1 MIRPPG
7 DATPAPEDSVAMTPS
22 EPHAAATSSA
32 EPLPAAPAARTRY
45 ARWVGPVAVLA
56 IVAIALEVL
65 RGALRHYRYRDLAN
79 ALHAIPNEQIGL
91 AALLTVVAY
100 AILPAY
106 DGLALAY
113 AGRRLPLRR
122 VAFGS
127 IIAYGLSQTLGFAA
141 LTGSAVRYRFWSS
154 WGLSTS
160 EIARAAAFASSTF
173 MLGVVGIAG
182 VILLVEPVATV
193 ALLHVPLLLVRAVGL
208 ACVAIVAAYL
218 AWSALRHEP
227 VRVGRIEIPVPALST
242 ATRQLAIAIAD
253 WGVAGAVLFVLL
265 PPEAR
270 PGFAAFLGVFLLAQ
284 FAGLVSHV
292 PGGLGVFEALM
303 VVLLAPTLGARDV
316 VGALLAYRLIYYLLP
331 FVIAVLMLTAHESRV
346 DVPLRIAGRAA
357 GRWVPAIVPHALSI
371 TTFVAGAI
379 LLFSGATPSVRSR
392 LSLLRDALPLA
403 LIEASHLTASLT
415 GAALLVVAWGIR
427 RRLDAAYHIT
437 IGLLALGM
445 ATSLLKGLDWEEAL
459 ALGLVLAVMIPARD
473 AFYRPTRLLNEP
485 FTPQWIVAVA
495 TVVAASIWLGAISFR
510 HAGISNGL
518 WLRFA
523 PHADAARF
531 LRATAGVVVALASYA
546 GLRLLRIA
554 PPEIPAPDEASIAHA
569 AAIIARSPDTTAN
582 LALLGDKRI
591 LFSDS
596 GLAFIMFGVVG
607 RSWIALGDPV
617 GPSEE
622 LPELAWKFREEADRH
637 DAWTVFYLV
646 SAPTLPLCIDLGLSM
661 VKVGERAVVPLPE
674 FSLDGS
680 SRKRL
685 RQAMRDVEADGAAF
699 SVAPAAEIPAL
710 LPELRRVSDD
720 WLAAKNTREKGFSLG
735 YFDERYL
742 RNFSVACVRVGGRL
756 VAFANIWQAADRSE
770 VSVDLMRYA
779 SDAPRGVMDFLFI
792 SLMLW
797 GREQRYAC
805 FDLGMASLSGI
816 EGRELAPLWNRA
828 GAWLFRHGEHFYN
841 FQGLRRYKMK
851 FDPQWEPRYLA
862 SPGGLAL
869 PRALAGVSIL
879 ISRGLRGVLA
889 R

>member
-1 MIRPPG
+1 MSATP
-7 DATPAPEDSVAMTPS
+7 DAATPAGAVP
-22 EPHAAATSSA
+22 ATTVDA
-32 EPLPAAPAARTRY
+32 LPAAPAARTRH
-45 ARWVGPVAVLA
+45 ARWIGPLAVLA
-56 IVAIALEVL
+56 VVAIALEVL
-65 RGALRHYRYRDLAN
+65 RSALRHYRYHDLAN
-79 ALHAIPNEQIGL
+79 ALHAIPAGQLAL
-91 AALLTVVAY
+91 AAALTVLAY

-113 AGRRLPLRR
+113 AGRRLPMRR

-127 IIAYGLSQTLGFAA
+127 VIAYGLSQTLGFAA
-141 LTGSAVRYRFWSS
+141 LTGNAVRYRLWSS

-160 EIARAAAFASSTF
+160 EIARAAAFAGSTF
-173 MLGVVGIAG
+173 VLGVIAIAG
-182 VILLVEPVATV
+182 AILLVEPVSTV
-193 ALLHVPLLLVRAVGL
+193 ALLHVPLLLVRAVGIG
-208 ACVAIVAAYL
+208 CVALVAAYL
-218 AWSALRHEP
+218 AWSILRHEP
-227 VRVGRIEIPVPALST
+227 LRIGRLEVPVPGFST
-242 ATRQLAIAIAD
+242 AARQLAIAIAD

-265 PPEAR
+265 PVGAR
-270 PGFAAFLGVFLLAQ
+270 PAFFAFLGVFLLAQ
-284 FAGLVSHV
+284 FVGLVSHV

-303 VVLLAPTLGARDV
+303 VVLLAPTLGAREV
-316 VGALLAYRLIYYLLP
+316 VGALLAYRAIYYLLP
-331 FVIAVLMLTAHESRV
+331 FAIAVLLLTAHESRV
-346 DVPLRIAGRAA
+346 DVPLRTAGRAA

-392 LSLLRDALPLA
+392 LALLHGALPLA

-437 IGLLALGM
+437 ITLLALGIV
-445 ATSLLKGLDWEEAL
+445 TSLLKGLDWEEAL
-459 ALGLVLAVMIPARD
+459 ALGLVLAVMVPARD

-495 TVVAASIWLGAISFR
+495 TVVVASAWLGAISFR
-510 HAGISNGL
+510 HAGMASGL
-518 WLRFA
+518 WLHFA
-523 PHADAARF
+523 PHADAPRF
-531 LRATAGVVVALASYA
+531 LRATASVVVALAGYA

-554 PPEIPAPDEASIAHA
+554 PPEIAAPDGEALARA
-569 AAIIARSPDTTAN
+569 AAVIAASPDTTAN
-582 LALLGDKRI
+582 LALLGDKRL

-596 GLAFIMFGVVG
+596 GRAFIMFGVVG
-607 RSWIALGDPV
+607 RSWVALGDPV
-617 GPSEE
+617 GPLGE

-661 VKVGERAVVPLPE
+661 VKLGERAVVPLPG
-674 FSLDGS
+674 FSLSGG

-685 RQAMRDVEADGAAF
+685 RQAMRDAEADGAAF
-699 SVAPAAEIPAL
+699 EVVPAADVPAL

-720 WLAAKNTREKGFSLG
+720 WLEAKRTREKGFSLG

-742 RNFSVACVRVGGRL
+742 RNFSVACVRAGGRL
-756 VAFANIWQAADRSE
+756 VAFANIWQGAGRGE
-770 VSVDLMRYA
+770 LSVDLMRYS
-779 SDAPRGVMDFLFI
+779 SDAPRGVMDFLFV

-797 GREQRYAC
+797 GRDQGFAS
-805 FDLGMASLSGI
+805 FDLGMAPLSGI

-841 FQGLRRYKMK
+841 FQGLRRYKTK
-851 FDPQWEPRYLA
+851 FDPRWEPRYLA

-879 ISRGLRGVLA
+879 ISRGLRGVLT

>member
-1 MIRPPG
+1 MSEPVDSITPTEPVP
-7 DATPAPEDSVAMTPS
+7 ATPVK
-22 EPHAAATSSA
+22 
-32 EPLPAAPAARTRY
+32 PLPAAPAARNRY
-45 ARWVGPVAVLA
+45 ARWIGPLAVLA

-65 RGALRHYRYRDLAN
+65 RNALRHYRYRDLAN
-79 ALHAIPNEQIGL
+79 ALHAIPDGQLAL
-91 AALLTVVAY
+91 AAALTIVAY
-100 AILPAY
+100 AMLPAY

-113 AGRRLPLRR
+113 AGRRLPMRR

-127 IIAYGLSQTLGFAA
+127 VIAYGLSQTLGFAA
-141 LTGSAVRYRFWSS
+141 LTGNAVRYRFWSS

-160 EIARAAAFASSTF
+160 EIARAAAFAGSTF
-173 MLGVVGIAG
+173 VLGVIAIAG
-182 VILLVEPVATV
+182 AILLVEPVSTV
-193 ALLHVPLLLVRAVGL
+193 ALLHLPLLAVRAAGI
-208 ACVAIVAAYL
+208 ACAAVVVAYL
-218 AWSALRHEP
+218 AWSILRHEP
-227 VRVGRIEIPVPALST
+227 LTIGRLEIPVPAFST

-265 PPEAR
+265 PGGAR
-270 PGFAAFLGVFLLAQ
+270 PTFFAFLGVFLLAQ

-316 VGALLAYRLIYYLLP
+316 VGALLAYRAIYYLLP
-331 FVIAVLMLTAHESRV
+331 FMIAVLLLTAHESHV
-346 DVPLRIAGRAA
+346 DVPLRAAGRAA

-392 LSLLRDALPLA
+392 LALLHDALPLA

-437 IGLLALGM
+437 ITLLALGIV
-445 ATSLLKGLDWEEAL
+445 TSLLKGLDWEEAL

-473 AFYRPTRLLNEP
+473 AFYRPSRLLNEP

-510 HAGISNGL
+510 HAGISSGL
-518 WLRFA
+518 WLHFA
-523 PHADAARF
+523 PHADAPRF
-531 LRATAGVVVALASYA
+531 LRATASVVVALAGYA

-554 PPEIPAPDEASIAHA
+554 PPEIPAPDDESLARA
-569 AAIIARSPDTTAN
+569 AAVIAKSSDTTAN
-582 LALLGDKRI
+582 LALLGDKRL

-596 GLAFIMFGVVG
+596 GRAFIMFGVVG
-607 RSWIALGDPV
+607 RSWVALGDPV
-617 GPSEE
+617 GPPDE
-622 LPELAWKFREEADRH
+622 LPELVWKFREEADRH

-661 VKVGERAVVPLPE
+661 VKVGERAVVPLPD
-674 FSLDGS
+674 FSLNGS

-685 RQAMRDVEADGAAF
+685 RQAMRDVEADGAVF
-699 SVAPAAEIPAL
+699 EVVPAADVPAL

-720 WLAAKNTREKGFSLG
+720 WLEAKHTREKGFSLG

-742 RNFSVACVRVGGRL
+742 SNFAAACVRVEGRL
-756 VAFANIWQAADRSE
+756 VAFSNIWQASDRRE
-770 VSVDLMRYA
+770 LSVDLMRYS
-779 SDAPRGVMDFLFI
+779 SDAPRGVMDFLFV

-797 GREQRYAC
+797 GHEQGYAA

-841 FQGLRRYKMK
+841 FQGLRRYKTK
-851 FDPQWEPRYLA
+851 FDPRWEPRYLA

>member
-1 MIRPPG
+1 MSEQA
-7 DATPAPEDSVAMTPS
+7 DETTPAEPIPVTP
-22 EPHAAATSSA
+22 A
-32 EPLPAAPAARTRY
+32 EPLPDAPAARNRV
-45 ARWVGPVAVLA
+45 ARWAGPLAVLT
-56 IVAIALEVL
+56 IIAIALEVL
-65 RGALRHYRYRDLAN
+65 RNALRHYRYRDLAG
-79 ALHAIPNEQIGL
+79 ALHAIPNSQIAL
-91 AALLTVVAY
+91 AAVLTVVAY
-100 AILPAY
+100 AILPGY
-106 DGLALAY
+106 DALALSY
-113 AGRRLPLRR
+113 AGRKIPLRR

-127 IIAYGLSQTLGFAA
+127 FIAYGLSQTLGFAA
-141 LTGSAVRYRFWSS
+141 LTGNAIRYRFWSS

-173 MLGVVGIAG
+173 TLGVVAIAG
-182 VILLVEPVATV
+182 VVLLVEPVTTV
-193 ALLHVPLLLVRAVGL
+193 ELLHVPPLLARAVGI
-208 ACVAIVAAYL
+208 ACVAVVVAFL

-227 VRVGRIEIPVPALST
+227 VRIRRIEIPVPRLAT
-242 ATRQLAIAIAD
+242 ASRQLAIAIAD
-253 WGVAGAVLFVLL
+253 WSVAGAVLFVLL
-265 PPEAR
+265 PAGAR
-270 PGFAAFLGVFLLAQ
+270 PGFIAFLGVFLLAQ
-284 FAGLVSHV
+284 FVGLVSHV

-303 VVLLAPTLGARDV
+303 VTLLAPTLGARDV
-316 VGALLAYRLIYYLLP
+316 VGALLAYRLIYYLFP
-331 FVIAVLMLTAHESRV
+331 FVIAVLFLTAHESRI
-346 DVPLRIAGRAA
+346 DVPLRFAGRFAGRAA
-357 GRWVPAIVPHALSI
+357 GRWVPAIVPHALSL

-392 LSLLRDALPLA
+392 LALLHDALPLA

-437 IGLLALGM
+437 IGLLALGIV
-445 ATSLLKGLDWEEAL
+445 TSLLKGLDWEEAL
-459 ALGLVLAVMIPARD
+459 ALAIVLAVMLPARE

-495 TVVAASIWLGAISFR
+495 TVVVASIWLGMISFR
-510 HAGISNGL
+510 HANVSSDL

-531 LRATAGVVVALASYA
+531 LRATAGVVVALAGYA
-546 GLRLLRIA
+546 GLRLLRIT
-554 PPEIPAPDEASIAHA
+554 PPEIAAPDADALARA
-569 AAIIARSPDTTAN
+569 AAIIATSSDTTAN
-582 LALLGDKRI
+582 LALLGDKRL

-596 GLAFIMFGVVG
+596 GRAFIMYGVVG

-617 GPSEE
+617 GPPGEVA
-622 LPELAWKFREEADRH
+622 ELAWKFREEADRH

-646 SAPTLPLCIDLGLSM
+646 SAASLPICIDLGLSM
-661 VKVGERAVVPLPE
+661 VKIGERAVVPLTD
-674 FSLDGS
+674 FSLKGG

-685 RQAMRDVEADGAAF
+685 RQVMRDVEAEGAVF
-699 SVAPAAEIPAL
+699 DVVPPSGVPAL
-710 LPELRRVSDD
+710 LPEMRRVSDD

-742 RNFSVACVRVGGRL
+742 SAFAVACVRVDGRL
-756 VAFANIWQAADRSE
+756 VAFSNIWQSSDRRE
-770 VSVDLMRYA
+770 MSVDLMRYS
-779 SDAPRGVMDFLFI
+779 SDAPPGVMDFLFV

-797 GREQRYAC
+797 GHDEGYGS

-828 GAWLFRHGEHFYN
+828 GAWLYRHGEHFYN
-841 FQGLRRYKMK
+841 FQGLRRYKSK
-851 FDPQWEPRYLA
+851 YDPRWEPRYLA

-879 ISRGLRGVLA
+879 ISRGLRGVVT